1 MGKGILLFLIIF
13 CYIFR
18 SVALKSKNKDTKF
31 LWVSFFIF
39 CIPFE
44 FGKALNTPK
53 FDDIAGTVQP
63 IYMISLT
70 IGLIIAVLPSAKR
83 RWMEYSFKPNNWVNC
98 VGLLLI
104 LSFLNPYNSF
114 PTGTWVLA
122 IFFLSNIL
130 LFKMLSSFL
139 SMEDVLNGLFD
150 GLMLLTVAQFFLAIC
165 FPVLGI
171 SAVTKLFH
179 ESAEIWA
186 TRLDTRSGAVGF
198 FNHPGRL
205 ALFMVITAAFFLATY
220 LYDFRKKASKMA
232 LILCIL
238 IIFLTYSRTSY
249 LALII
254 TLSSCY
260 YLNKNAHKNLFSL
273 GNVLKFVV
281 PTVLALVYLIAY
293 SPLSELFMGSDSS
306 DQYDNRMVHWLMA
319 LHLFDASPIIGVGLN
334 GHLSY
339 LSQHLGIVNQMTTDD
354 FFAINPIHNIHL
366 IVLAEVGIV
375 GMILWLGFL
384 FGNIFKAKK
393 EISKGHNEILSL
405 SMIGLFIAYIIYG
418 LSGWAPF
425 STAIL
430 PIFLFITFFSI
441 KYRQQ

>member
-1 MGKGILLFLIIF
+1 
-13 CYIFR
+13 
-18 SVALKSKNKDTKF
+18 
-31 LWVSFFIF
+31 
-39 CIPFE
+39 
-44 FGKALNTPK
+44 
-53 FDDIAGTVQP
+53 
-63 IYMISLT
+63 
-70 IGLIIAVLPSAKR
+70 
-83 RWMEYSFKPNNWVNC
+83 
-98 VGLLLI
+98 
-104 LSFLNPYNSF
+104 
-114 PTGTWVLA
+114 
-122 IFFLSNIL
+122 
-130 LFKMLSSFL
+130 
-139 SMEDVLNGLFD
+139 
-150 GLMLLTVAQFFLAIC
+150 
-165 FPVLGI
+165 
-171 SAVTKLFH
+171 
-179 ESAEIWA
+179 
-186 TRLDTRSGAVGF
+186 
-198 FNHPGRL
+198 
-205 ALFMVITAAFFLATY
+205 
-220 LYDFRKKASKMA
+220 MA
-232 LILCIL
+232 LILCVL

-260 YLNKNAHKNLFSL
+260 YLNKNAHKNLFSV
-273 GNVLKFVV
+273 GNILKFVV

-366 IVLAEVGIV
+366 IVLAEVGII
-375 GMILWLGFL
+375 GMVLWIGFL

>member
-1 MGKGILLFLIIF
+1 MGKGILLFIIISI
-13 CYIFR
+13 YLFR
-18 SVALKSKNKDTKF
+18 TVILKTKKKDTKF

-53 FDDIAGTVQP
+53 LNDIAGTVQP
-63 IYMISLT
+63 IYIISLC
-70 IGLIIAVLPSAKR
+70 IGLIVAVLPYAKR
-83 RWMEYSFKPNNWVNC
+83 RFINYSFKLNHWVNGFC
-98 VGLLLI
+98 VLLI
-104 LSFLNPYNSF
+104 ISFLNPYNSF
-114 PTGTWVLA
+114 YTGTWVLT

-130 LFKMLSSFL
+130 LFKLLSSFL
-139 SMEDVLNGLFD
+139 DKSDVVNGLFD
-150 GLMLLTVAQFFLAIC
+150 GLKWLAYTQFFLAIC

-205 ALFMVITAAFFLATY
+205 ALFMVVASSFFLATY
-220 LYDFRKKASKMA
+220 LYNFKRKASA
-232 LILCIL
+232 ICLGICIL
-238 IIFLTYSRTSY
+238 TLFLTYSRTSY

-254 TLSSCY
+254 TLFSCY
-260 YLNKNAHKNLFSL
+260 YIDKNAHKNIFSI
-273 GNVLKFVV
+273 GNILKFVV

-293 SPLSELFMGSDSS
+293 SPLSELFLQSDSS

-319 LHLFDASPIIGVGLN
+319 FHIFETSPIIGVGLN
-334 GHLSY
+334 AHLSY
-339 LSQHLGIVNQMTTDD
+339 ISQHLGIVSQVTMDD
-354 FFAINPIHNIHL
+354 FFSVNPIHNIHL
-366 IVLAEVGIV
+366 IILSEVGIV
-375 GMILWLGFL
+375 GILLWVYFL
-384 FGNIFKAKK
+384 FGNIIKAKK
-393 EISKGHNEILSL
+393 EIKEGHNEVLSL
-405 SMIGLFIAYIIYG
+405 TLVGLFVAYIIYG
-418 LSGWAPF
+418 LTGWAPF

-441 KYRQQ
+441 KYRDQ